1 MILRVINYLV
11 LGFINL
17 YGLYFFITGMMYFKK
32 KKSEQIK
39 NKKKNHFTILLP
51 ARNEENVISNL
62 IDSLKKQDYNNYDIY
77 VVLNNSTDNTLD
89 VVKKLGVNI
98 IECKNKITCKGDA
111 LKEAFEVLKNKKT
124 DAYIIFDSDNIVS
137 PKFLTEMNKTIN
149 NGYDVVQGFRD
160 IKNTQNWLSNSYG
173 IYFYIENMFYN
184 EARNNIGKTA
194 ALSGTGFAVKKE
206 VIEKIGYDVKTLTED
221 VEFTTFCI
229 LNDIKIG
236 YAKKAIFFDEHPS
249 ELNVSYKQRKRWS
262 KGAFQCLNLYFKELI
277 IKFSKTKNISCLDMI
292 LVHFAPFLQL
302 ISLIPIALT
311 PVIYYKNIDNI
322 LIFSVL
328 SSILYY
334 LAQVLLALFVV
345 KVNKKNIKNFLS
357 GIILFPLF
365 ILSWIPINFIILL
378 KKEIEWEHIEHKSS
392 IKIEEM

>member
-1 MILRVINYLV
+1 MILKVVNYLV

-17 YGLYFFITGMMYFKK
+17 YSLYFFITGLGYFKK
-32 KKSEQIK
+32 KKNEQIK

-62 IDSLKKQDYNNYDIY
+62 IDSLKKQDYDNYDIY

-111 LKEAFEVLKNKKT
+111 LKEALEVLKNQKT
-124 DAYIIFDSDNIVS
+124 DAYAIFDSDNVVS
-137 PKFLTEMNKTIN
+137 SNFLSEMNKTLN
-149 NGYDVVQGFRD
+149 NGYSLAQGFRD

-194 ALSGTGFAVKKE
+194 ALSGTGFVVKKE

-249 ELNVSYKQRKRWS
+249 ELKISYKQRKRWS
-262 KGAFQCLNLYFKELI
+262 KGALQCLNLYFKELFVN
-277 IKFSKTKNISCLDMI
+277 FSKTKNISCLDMI
-292 LVHFAPFLQL
+292 FVHFAPFLQL
-302 ISLIPIALT
+302 ITLIPFILM
-311 PVIYYKNIDNI
+311 PIIYYKNIENI
-322 LIFSVL
+322 IIFSIIG
-328 SSILYY
+328 SIVGY
-334 LAQVLLALFVV
+334 LAQVLLAFFVV
-345 KVNKKNIKNFLS
+345 KVNKKNVKNFLS
-357 GIILFPLF
+357 GIVLFPLF
-365 ILSWIPINFIILL
+365 ILTWLPINFVILL
-378 KKEIEWEHIEHKSS
+378 KKEITWEHIEHKSS

>member
-89 VVKKLGVNI
+89 VVKKLGINI

-137 PKFLTEMNKTIN
+137 SKFLTEMNKTMN

-302 ISLIPIALT
+302 ISLIPIVLT
-311 PVIYYKNIDNI
+311 PIIYYKNIDNI
-322 LIFSVL
+322 LVFSVL